1 MNPHLADAR
10 QHPVLIASCGAH
22 LVQDGLVAL
31 QYVLLPILAQVF
43 GLNYSQVGFLRA
55 VSNSAM
61 TLLEIPA
68 GVLAERFSEMRL
80 LIFGLLCAGLGY
92 LWVAHA
98 ANFYLILLGFLIAGS
113 GAAFQHSLA
122 SALISKS
129 FDDAGRRRAL
139 GIYNA
144 FGDVGKLA
152 FTGVFSLAI
161 GVGVAWNLVVTA
173 LCMVTLSFALLMIF
187 LLRRS
192 VPAPAVDTTSQRI
205 ALADGKWGI
214 KHPRRFSW
222 LCLTVFLDTLAQS
235 VFLTFIAFLLLAK
248 GAGDALSSLA
258 VVLALSGGMVGKL
271 VSGYLAVHY
280 GDRNA
285 FRILQLVTILGLILL
300 AILPAL
306 PILILLPLIGVA
318 VQGST
323 TVTYGAL
330 ADFIQRDRQSR
341 GYAIIY
347 TLSSLSAV
355 VGPVVFGGLADLYG
369 VELSLVILAVL
380 TTVTLLSG
388 KVLRK
393 SVALSAT

>member
-1 MNPHLADAR
+1 M
-10 QHPVLIASCGAH
+10 LIASCGAH

-92 LWVAHA
+92 LWVALA
-98 ANFYLILLGFLIAGS
+98 ANFYLILMGFLIAGS

-129 FDDAGRRRAL
+129 SDDAGRRRAL

-144 FGDVGKLA
+144 FGDVGRLA

-173 LCMVTLSFALLMIF
+173 LCVVTLSFAMLMLF
-187 LLRRS
+187 LLRRQAP
-192 VPAPAVDTTSQRI
+192 VPDVDVGAGATSQGG
-205 ALADGKWGI
+205 ASAAGKWGI

-235 VFLTFIAFLLLAK
+235 VFLTFIAFLLLEK
-248 GAGDALSSLA
+248 GAGEALSSLA

-271 VSGYLAVHY
+271 VSGYLAVRY

-285 FRILQLVTILGLILL
+285 FRILQLVTISGLMLL

-330 ADFIQRDRQSR
+330 ADFIRRDRQSR
-341 GYAIIY
+341 GFAIIY
-347 TLSSLSAV
+347 SLSSLSAV
-355 VGPVVFGGLADLYG
+355 VGPVTFGGLADLYG
-369 VELSLVILAVL
+369 VELSMVILAVL

-393 SVALSAT
+393 SVALGAT

>member
-1 MNPHLADAR
+1 
-10 QHPVLIASCGAH
+10 VLIASCGAH

-92 LWVAHA
+92 LWVALA
-98 ANFYLILLGFLIAGS
+98 ANFYLILIGFLIAGS

-173 LCMVTLSFALLMIF
+173 LCVVTLSFALLMLF
-187 LLRRS
+187 LRRRQAS
-192 VPAPAVDTTSQRI
+192 KPASDANVDTDDMSQRS
-205 ALADGKWGI
+205 ASDAGKWGV
-214 KHPRRFSW
+214 KQPRRFSW

-235 VFLTFIAFLLLAK
+235 VFLTFIAFLLLEK
-248 GAGDALSSLA
+248 GAGEALSSLA

-271 VSGYLAVHY
+271 ISGYLAVRY

-285 FRILQLVTILGLILL
+285 FRILQLVTISGLMLL
-300 AILPAL
+300 AILPSL
-306 PILILLPLIGVA
+306 PILLLLPLIGVA

-330 ADFIQRDRQSR
+330 SDFIRRDRQSR
-341 GYAIIY
+341 GFAIIY

-355 VGPVVFGGLADLYG
+355 VGPVTFGWLADLYG

-393 SVALSAT
+393 SVALRAT

>member
-1 MNPHLADAR
+1 M
-10 QHPVLIASCGAH
+10 LIASCGAH

-161 GVGVAWNLVVTA
+161 GVGVAWNLVVTG
-173 LCMVTLSFALLMIF
+173 LCVVTLSFALLMLF
-187 LLRRS
+187 LLRRQA
-192 VPAPAVDTTSQRI
+192 PAPAVDTTSQRI
-205 ALADGKWGI
+205 ASTDGKWGI

-235 VFLTFIAFLLLAK
+235 VFLTFIAFLLLEK
-248 GAGDALSSLA
+248 GSGDALSSLA

-285 FRILQLVTILGLILL
+285 FRILQLVTISGLILL

-330 ADFIQRDRQSR
+330 ADFIRRDRQSR

-393 SVALSAT
+393 SVGFGAI

>member
-1 MNPHLADAR
+1 M
-10 QHPVLIASCGAH
+10 LIASCGAH

-55 VSNSAM
+55 LSNSAM

-80 LIFGLLCAGLGY
+80 LIFGLLCASLGY
-92 LWVAHA
+92 LWVALA
-98 ANFYLILLGFLIAGS
+98 PNFYLILIGFLIAGS

-173 LCMVTLSFALLMIF
+173 LCVVTLIFALLMLF
-187 LLRRS
+187 LLRRQALARPTS
-192 VPAPAVDTTSQRI
+192 TDADTAADADATSQRS
-205 ALADGKWGI
+205 ASGAGKWGV
-214 KHPRRFSW
+214 KQPRRFSW

-235 VFLTFIAFLLLAK
+235 VFLTFIAFLLLEK
-248 GAGDALSSLA
+248 GAGEALSSLG

-271 VSGYLAVHY
+271 VSGYLAVRY

-285 FRILQLVTILGLILL
+285 FRILQLVTISGLMLL

-330 ADFIQRDRQSR
+330 ADFIRRDRQSR
-341 GYAIIY
+341 GFAIIY

-355 VGPVVFGGLADLYG
+355 VGPVTFGWLADLYG

-380 TTVTLLSG
+380 TTVTLFSG

-393 SVALSAT
+393 SVALAI